1 MNFNSTSEMQPLITV
16 AICTRNRAALLK
28 KAVRSVLPQ
37 MNERAEILIV
47 DNGSTDDT
55 AGVAA
60 EFAAA
65 DARVKFFLE
74 PQIGLSR
81 ARNLALRQ
89 ASGDW
94 IIFLDDDAEAEPGWL
109 SAYESFFSSLPSA
122 KIAVVGGAVIPRY
135 EIPPPKWMN
144 ADGRQDLGPKSF
156 CLPASNILWEC
167 NCAWRRAAALQAGG
181 FDAQLGHQGEVA
193 GYHEGADLNARLQN
207 AGYEI
212 WWLHGAAIRHF
223 IHANRLNL
231 KWVLH
236 AAFNSGFTAAI
247 QRLKARTGCNR
258 VFYAV
263 GRVLIAPLHCGV
275 NLLAGLVTFPFQGG
289 RVAEG
294 ELVRA
299 ATIAGFACGLLPQ
312 IFRGDRANPGIRV
325 PEDA

>member
-16 AICTRNRAALLK
+16 AICTRNRAAMLK

-37 MNERAEILIV
+37 MNDRAEILIV
-47 DNGSTDDT
+47 DNGSTDGT
-55 AGVAA
+55 AKVAT
-60 EFAAA
+60 EFTAANA
-65 DARVKFFLE
+65 QVKFFLE
-74 PQIGLSR
+74 PQTGLSR
-81 ARNLALRQ
+81 ARNLALRR

-94 IIFLDDDAEAEPGWL
+94 IIFLDDDAEVEPGWL
-109 SAYESFFSSLPSA
+109 SAYENFFSNLPSA
-122 KIAVVGGAVIPRY
+122 KIAVAGGAVIPCY

-144 ADGRQDLGPKSF
+144 ADGKQDLGPNFF
-156 CLPASNILWEC
+156 CIPSTSHLWEC

-193 GYHEGADLNARLQN
+193 GYHEGADLDTRLRI

-212 WWLHGAAIRHF
+212 WWLPGAAIRHF
-223 IHANRLNL
+223 IHASRLNL

-247 QRLKARTGCNR
+247 QRLKARTGYNR
-258 VFYAV
+258 LFYAV

-275 NLLAGLVTFPFQGG
+275 NLLAGLVTIPFQNG

-325 PEDA
+325 QEDA